1 VSVLAGYIKSL
12 KRLEVEEL
20 PDLFLFRPLAFFL
33 VKGIYRTNITP
44 NQITM
49 VSLLVGILAGVSFG
63 FGRRSTILL
72 GGLLFGLSIVL
83 DCADGQLA
91 RLKKNGTRLGRI
103 LDGLVDYIV
112 SGAVYLGIGI
122 GLALASSHPLLW
134 WVILAATGASH
145 VFHSLSVD
153 HYRSRFLA
161 HVEGSSD
168 SVEEDDY
175 RAFKAELDVL
185 KAGRGHF
192 LRKTLIGLYLRY
204 LNVQKKMTSRAAGA
218 GRAKQA
224 SMEEFYARNKT
235 AMRGWTLLGP
245 SMGGLLLIAAALLG
259 RFDLYFWGRIVVMNL
274 WAAVMYFVQ
283 FRIDHSLADETE
295 AEDGS
300 A

>member
-1 VSVLAGYIKSL
+1 MSVLAGYKKSL

-20 PDLFLFRPLAFFL
+20 PDLFLFRPLAFVL

-72 GGLLFGLSIVL
+72 GGLLYGFSIVL

-103 LDGLVDYIV
+103 LDGLIDYIV
-112 SGAVYLGIGI
+112 SVAVYLGIGI
-122 GLALASSHPLLW
+122 GLGPASDHPGMW
-134 WVILAATGASH
+134 WVLLAATGTSH
-145 VFHSLSVD
+145 VFHSISID
-153 HYRSRFLA
+153 HYRIRFLDR
-161 HVEGSSD
+161 VEGSSG

-175 RAFKAELDVL
+175 RAFKAELDSL
-185 KAGRGHF
+185 NAGHGQV
-192 LRKTLIGLYLRY
+192 LRKTVIGLYLRY
-204 LNVQKKMTSRAAGA
+204 LNIQKSITSRAAGA
-218 GRAKQA
+218 VRGKRAEA
-224 SMEEFYARNKT
+224 DAFYARNKA

-245 SMGGLLLIAAALLG
+245 SMGGLLLIVAALLG
-259 RFDLYFWGRIVVMNL
+259 RFDLYFWGRIVVMNI
-274 WAAVMYFVQ
+274 WAAVMYIVQ

>member
-20 PDLFLFRPLAFFL
+20 PDLYFFRPLAFLL

-63 FGRRSTILL
+63 FGHRSTILL
-72 GGLLFGLSIVL
+72 GGLLYGFSIVF

-103 LDGLVDYIV
+103 LDGLIDYIV
-112 SGAVYLGIGI
+112 AVAVYLGIGI
-122 GLALASSHPLLW
+122 GFAPASDHPVLW
-134 WVILAATGASH
+134 WVLLAATGASH
-145 VFHSLSVD
+145 IFHSMSID
-153 HYRSRFLA
+153 HYRVRFLDR
-161 HVEGSSD
+161 VEGSSA
-168 SVEEDDY
+168 SVEEADY
-175 RAFKAELDVL
+175 QAFKAELDSL
-185 KAGRGHF
+185 NAGHGHV
-192 LRKTLIGLYLRY
+192 LRKTVIGLYLRY
-204 LNVQKKMTSRAAGA
+204 LNIQKRMTSRAAGA
-218 GRAKQA
+218 VRGKRAGA
-224 SMEEFYARNKT
+224 AAFYARNKM

-245 SMGGLLLIAAALLG
+245 SMGGLLVIAAALLG

-274 WAAVMYFVQ
+274 WAAVMYIVQ
-283 FRIDHSLADETE
+283 FRIDHRLADETE